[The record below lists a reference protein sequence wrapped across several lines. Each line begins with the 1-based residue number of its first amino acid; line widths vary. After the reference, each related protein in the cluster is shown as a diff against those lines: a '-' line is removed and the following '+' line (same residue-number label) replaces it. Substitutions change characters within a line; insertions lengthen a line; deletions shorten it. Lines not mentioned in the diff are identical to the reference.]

1 MAEGIVPAPTSPTP
15 HVTGRRWAKISS
27 RLVPVFAVITALI
40 VSMLFILIT
49 ELLTQGRVDVNQVLN
64 TTGTAYNGL
73 LEGSV
78 GVTLSNTL
86 HTEDLALAKAYAA
99 TADDM
104 NPRGLNVAAR
114 LTDEVRAVGVDNA
127 IRYGAVLERFSDLS
141 DEEIVMLG
149 TVIPEIA
156 TFGEENLLGMRTL
169 LEGLSELD
177 RSDANDLVE
186 KYAAEETLTAE
197 GREEIN
203 EAVPAAADISDEEL
217 LAQIKTIDSNGF
229 VRMERWLAQLD
240 MLAAKELT
248 TTSADAQDLAAI
260 AALDVAKVRDW
271 ATAAENFQSL
281 GINDLATLAEQLR
294 IAKVLYDKGLLV
306 DQDANTA
313 LTNELDGVIQNNYVI
328 LRPNN
333 QMLFDPQPR
342 IFGTILAENKTPDDP
357 SDDNKIEA
365 VYLKLGEKALIFYPG
380 TLESMIVRS
389 IPFVIAGLAVALG
402 FKAGLFNIGAEGQL
416 YAGGI
421 LTAWVGFS
429 PLFAGVPPLL
439 HIALCIIAGVV
450 GGMLWGA
457 IPGLLKAYTGAHEVI
472 NTIMLNF
479 IAINLVDWLIKSTNP
494 IILLDTTASVPRTP
508 YIPPEFR
515 LPTLN
520 QISPLWFVAAAVL
533 TLVYGLWQRREV
545 IRENPTAV
553 IRPIIYGVLVFVLG
567 LLLVWITVNGQLHIG
582 LFLMVGAVWFT
593 EWFLDRT
600 TPGFELRT
608 VGANPDAARYAGMNV
623 QWNIVTAMA
632 LSGALAGLAGGIE
645 IAGVHFN
652 MTPGFFGGVGFDA
665 IAVALL
671 ARNNPRNMIAA
682 GLLWGAL
689 MSGGGLMQTRAEISI
704 DLVKIIQALI
714 IMFIAADAIIRFL
727 WRVPEASAEEK
738 ERTLFAAKG
747 WGG

>member
-1 MAEGIVPAPTSPTP
+1 MTEGSLRASRTPNAFVKQWARISPA
-15 HVTGRRWAKISS
+15 
-27 RLVPVFAVITALI
+27 LVPLFAVITALI
-40 VSMLFILIT
+40 ISMLFILLT
-49 ELLTQGRVDVNQVLN
+49 ELLVQGHVDVGQVLN

-86 HTEDLALAKAYAA
+86 HSDDLNLAKQYAA
-99 TADDM
+99 NVPDLTPRKLTIAARVLDETAAA
-104 NPRGLNVAAR
+104 GVANVA
-114 LTDEVRAVGVDNA
+114 
-127 IRYGAVLERFSDLS
+127 RYGEELGKLSSLS
-141 DEEIVMLG
+141 DDELKELG
-149 TVIPEIA
+149 SAIPDIA
-156 TFGEENLLGMRTL
+156 AFGDEKLLGMRAL
-169 LEGLSELD
+169 LEGLGKLE
-177 RSDANDLVE
+177 RADANALVT
-186 KYAAEETLTAE
+186 KYAAVDTLTADD
-197 GREEIN
+197 RSEIN
-203 EAVPAAADISDEEL
+203 DKVPAAKNISDADL
-217 LAQIKTIDSNGF
+217 LAQLKVIQANGF
-229 VRMERWLAQLD
+229 VKMQRWLEQLD
-240 MLAAKELT
+240 VLSKVEISS
-248 TTSADAQDLAAI
+248 TSTAAQDIAVLAT
-260 AALDVAKVRDW
+260 LDMAKVRDW
-271 ATAAENFQSL
+271 VAMVDTLDKL
-281 GINDLATLAEQLR
+281 GVNNLSALAEQLR
-294 IAKVLYDKGLLV
+294 TVKALYDRKVFTDTNVNNG
-306 DQDANTA
+306 
-313 LTNELDGVIQNNYVI
+313 LTNELGTVLQNNYII

-333 QMLFDPQPR
+333 QMLVDSKPGLT
-342 IFGTILAENKTPDDP
+342 GTILAENKTPDDP
-357 SDDNKIEA
+357 SDDNKIDA
-365 VYLKLGEKALIFYPG
+365 VYLKLGDKALIFYPA
-380 TLESMIVRS
+380 TLESMLVRS

-429 PLFAGVPPLL
+429 PLFANLPPVL
-439 HIALCIIAGVV
+439 HIALCVIMGIM

-457 IPGLLKAYTGAHEVI
+457 IPGILKAYTGAHEVI

-479 IAINLVDWLIKSTNP
+479 IAINLVDWLIKSKDP
-494 IILLDTTASVPRTP
+494 VLMLDTTASVPRTP
-508 YIPPEFR
+508 YLVDGAK
-515 LPTLN
+515 LPTFN
-520 QISPLWFVAAAVL
+520 TISPVWFVLAGIFIL
-533 TLVYGLWQRREV
+533 LIGLWQKRES
-545 IRENPTAV
+545 IREKPTLA
-553 IRPIIYGVLVFVLG
+553 IRPIIYGILVFVLG
-567 LLLVWITVNGQLHIG
+567 MLLAWVSVNGQLHIG
-582 LFLMVGAVWFT
+582 LILMVIAVWFT

-623 QWNIVTAMA
+623 RWNTVLAMA

-671 ARNNPRNMIAA
+671 ARNNPRNMITA

-689 MSGGGLMQTRAEISI
+689 ISGGGLMQTRAEISI

>member
-1 MAEGIVPAPTSPTP
+1 MAEDRLRAPKALGPFARQWSRISPA
-15 HVTGRRWAKISS
+15 
-27 RLVPVFAVITALI
+27 LVPLFAVITALI

-49 ELLTQGRVDVNQVLN
+49 ELLVQGRVDVGQVLN

-86 HTEDLALAKAYAA
+86 HSDDLNLAKQYIASTGKLAS
-99 TADDM
+99 
-104 NPRGLNVAAR
+104 RQLNIAAR
-114 LTDEVRAVGVDNA
+114 VIDETAAAGVDNVQ
-127 IRYGAVLERFSDLS
+127 RYGEVLKRLSSLTDDQLKDLGS
-141 DEEIVMLG
+141 A
-149 TVIPEIA
+149 IPEIA
-156 TFGEENLLGMRTL
+156 AFGDEKLLGMRKL
-169 LEGLSELD
+169 LEGLGELE
-177 RSDANDLVE
+177 RADANALVE
-186 KYAAEETLTAE
+186 KMAALDSLTPDA
-197 GREEIN
+197 RKEIN
-203 EAVPAAADISDEEL
+203 DQLPSVSSMSDADL
-217 LAQIKTIDSNGF
+217 LAQLKVVQDNGF
-229 VRMERWLAQLD
+229 VKMQRWLEQLD
-240 MLAAKELT
+240 VLSSQELSS
-248 TTSADAQDLAAI
+248 TSPAAQDI
-260 AALDVAKVRDW
+260 AAFSALDMTKVRDW
-271 ATAAENFQSL
+271 VTMADNLQKL
-281 GINDLATLAEQLR
+281 GITDLSALSEQLR
-294 IAKVLYDKGLLV
+294 ITKVLFDRKLFV
-306 DQDANTA
+306 DTDVNNG
-313 LTNELDGVIQNNYVI
+313 LTNELSSVLQNNYII

-333 QMLFDPQPR
+333 QMLIDNKSGLT
-342 IFGTILAENKTPDDP
+342 GTILAENKTPDDP
-357 SDDNKIEA
+357 SDDNKIDA
-365 VYLKLGEKALIFYPG
+365 VYLKLGDKALLFYPS

-429 PLFAGVPPLL
+429 PLFANLPPVL
-439 HIALCIIAGVV
+439 HVGLCIVMGII

-494 IILLDTTASVPRTP
+494 VIFLDTTASVPRTP
-508 YIPPEFR
+508 YIIDAAK
-515 LPTLN
+515 LPTFN
-520 QISPLWFVAAAVL
+520 RISPLWFVLAAVL
-533 TLVYGLWQRREV
+533 TLLYGLWQKREA
-545 IRENPTAV
+545 IREKPSLA
-553 IRPIIYGVLVFVLG
+553 IRPIVYSVLVFILG
-567 LLLVWITVNGQLHIG
+567 LLLAWVSVNGQLHVG
-582 LFLMVGAVWFT
+582 VVLMVGAVWFT

-623 QWNIVTAMA
+623 KWNTVMAMA

-671 ARNNPRNMIAA
+671 ARNNPRNMIVA

-689 MSGGGLMQTRAEISI
+689 ISGGGLMQTRAEISI

>member
-1 MAEGIVPAPTSPTP
+1 MAEGSLRASKALSPFAKQWSRISPA
-15 HVTGRRWAKISS
+15 
-27 RLVPVFAVITALI
+27 LVPLFAVITALI

-49 ELLTQGRVDVNQVLN
+49 ELLVQGHVDVGQVLN

-86 HTEDLALAKAYAA
+86 RSDDLNLAKQYIAGSDKL
-99 TADDM
+99 T
-104 NPRGLNVAAR
+104 PRQLTIAAR
-114 LTDEVRAVGVDNA
+114 VIEETSAAGVANVMRYGEILKRHSDLTDDQWKE
-127 IRYGAVLERFSDLS
+127 
-141 DEEIVMLG
+141 LG
-149 TVIPEIA
+149 SAIPEIA
-156 TFGEENLLGMRTL
+156 AFGDEKLLGMRKL
-169 LEGLSELD
+169 LEGLGKLQRAEATALVANLAKLD
-177 RSDANDLVE
+177 
-186 KYAAEETLTAE
+186 TLTADA
-197 GREEIN
+197 RSEIN
-203 EAVPAAADISDEEL
+203 DKVPAVANMNDADL
-217 LAQIKTIDSNGF
+217 LGQLKLIQDHGF
-229 VRMERWLAQLD
+229 VKMQRWLEQLD
-240 MLAAKELT
+240 VLSSQELSSTSPAAHDIVT
-248 TTSADAQDLAAI
+248 FSAQDMT
-260 AALDVAKVRDW
+260 KVRDW
-271 ATAAENFQSL
+271 ATMADKLLKLDITNLSSL
-281 GINDLATLAEQLR
+281 SEQLR
-294 IAKVLYDKGLLV
+294 ITKVLFDRKLFV
-306 DQDANTA
+306 DTNVNAG
-313 LTNELDGVIQNNYVI
+313 LTNELSGVLQNNYVI

-333 QMLFDPQPR
+333 QMLIDPNPGLT
-342 IFGTILAENKTPDDP
+342 GTILAENKTPDDP
-357 SDDNKIEA
+357 SDDNKIDA
-365 VYLKLGEKALIFYPG
+365 VYLKLGEKALLFYPS

-429 PLFAGVPPLL
+429 PLFADMSPVL
-439 HIALCIIAGVV
+439 HVGLCIVMGII

-508 YIPPEFR
+508 YIIDAAK
-515 LPTLN
+515 LPTFN
-520 QISPLWFVAAAVL
+520 RISPLWFVLAAVL
-533 TLVYGLWQRREV
+533 TLLYGLWQKRDS
-545 IRENPTAV
+545 IREKPSLA
-553 IRPIIYGVLVFVLG
+553 IRPIVYGVLVFILG
-567 LLLVWITVNGQLHIG
+567 LLLAWVSVNGQLHVG
-582 LFLMVGAVWFT
+582 LVLMVGAVWFT

-623 QWNIVTAMA
+623 RWNTVMSMA

-671 ARNNPRNMIAA
+671 ARNNPRNMIVA

-689 MSGGGLMQTRAEISI
+689 ISGGGLMQTRAEISI

>member
-1 MAEGIVPAPTSPTP
+1 MAEGSLRAPKALSPFAKQWSRISPA
-15 HVTGRRWAKISS
+15 
-27 RLVPVFAVITALI
+27 LVPLFAVITALI

-49 ELLTQGRVDVNQVLN
+49 ELLVQGHVDVGQVLN

-86 HTEDLALAKAYAA
+86 HSDDLNLAKQYASA
-99 TADDM
+99 
-104 NPRGLNVAAR
+104 NPTDLTPRKLNIAAR
-114 LTDEVRAVGVDNA
+114 VIDETAAAGVANVMRYGEILKRHSDLTDDQWKDL
-127 IRYGAVLERFSDLS
+127 GAA
-141 DEEIVMLG
+141 
-149 TVIPEIA
+149 IPEIA
-156 TFGEENLLGMRTL
+156 AFGDEKLLGMRGL
-169 LEGLSELD
+169 LEGLGKLQRAE
-177 RSDANDLVE
+177 ATALVA
-186 KYAAEETLTAE
+186 K
-197 GREEIN
+197 
-203 EAVPAAADISDEEL
+203 
-217 LAQIKTIDSNGF
+217 
-229 VRMERWLAQLD
+229 LAQLD
-240 MLAAKELT
+240 TLT
-248 TTSADAQDLAAI
+248 ADARSEINDKVPAVASLSDADLLSQLKVIQAEGFVKMQRWLEQ
-260 AALDVAKVRDW
+260 LDVLSSQELSSTSPAAQDIAIFSAQDMTKVRDW
-271 ATAAENFQSL
+271 AAMADNLQKL
-281 GINDLATLAEQLR
+281 GITNLPTLSEQLR
-294 IAKVLYDKGLLV
+294 TTKVLFDRKLFV
-306 DQDANTA
+306 DTNVNTG
-313 LTNELDGVIQNNYVI
+313 LTNELNGVLQNNYII

-333 QMLFDPQPR
+333 QMLIDPKPGLT
-342 IFGTILAENKTPDDP
+342 GTILSENKTPDDP
-357 SDDNKIEA
+357 SDDNKIDA
-365 VYLKLGEKALIFYPG
+365 VYLKLGEKALIFYPS

-429 PLFAGVPPLL
+429 PLFASLPPVL
-439 HIALCIIAGVV
+439 HIALCIIMGII

-457 IPGLLKAYTGAHEVI
+457 IPGFLKAYTGAHEVI

-479 IAINLVDWLIKSTNP
+479 IAILLVDWLIKSTNP
-494 IILLDTTASVPRTP
+494 IILLDTAASVPRTP
-508 YIPPEFR
+508 YLVDAAK
-515 LPTLN
+515 LPTFN
-520 QISPLWFVAAAVL
+520 IISPLWFVLAAVL
-533 TLVYGLWQRREV
+533 TLIFGLWQKRDA
-545 IRENPTAV
+545 IREKPTLA
-553 IRPIIYGVLVFVLG
+553 IRPIVYGVLVFILG
-567 LLLVWITVNGQLHIG
+567 LLLAWVSVNGQLHVG
-582 LFLMVGAVWFT
+582 VVLMVGAVWFT

-600 TPGFELRT
+600 TSGFELRT
-608 VGANPDAARYAGMNV
+608 VGANADAARYAGMNV
-623 QWNIVTAMA
+623 KWNTVLAMA

-671 ARNNPRNMIAA
+671 ARNNPRNMIVA

-689 MSGGGLMQTRAEISI
+689 ISGGGLMQTRAEISI

>member
-1 MAEGIVPAPTSPTP
+1 MAEARLRAPKALSPFAKQWSRISPA
-15 HVTGRRWAKISS
+15 
-27 RLVPVFAVITALI
+27 LVPLFAVITALI

-49 ELLTQGRVDVNQVLN
+49 ELLVQGHVDVGQVLN

-86 HTEDLALAKAYAA
+86 HSDDLNLAKQYIAGSDKL
-99 TADDM
+99 T
-104 NPRGLNVAAR
+104 PRQLTIAAR
-114 LTDEVRAVGVDNA
+114 VIDETAAAGIANVM
-127 IRYGAVLERFSDLS
+127 RYGEILKRHSDVT
-141 DEEIVMLG
+141 DDQWKELG
-149 TVIPEIA
+149 AAIPEIA
-156 TFGEENLLGMRTL
+156 EFGDEKLLGMRNL
-169 LEGLSELD
+169 LEGLGKLQRTE
-177 RSDANDLVE
+177 ANALVE
-186 KYAAEETLTAE
+186 KLAKLDTFTADA
-197 GREEIN
+197 RSEIN
-203 EAVPAAADISDEEL
+203 DKVPTVASMSDADL
-217 LAQIKTIDSNGF
+217 LTQLKLVQANGF
-229 VRMERWLAQLD
+229 VKMQRWLEQLD
-240 MLAAKELT
+240 VLSSQELSS
-248 TTSADAQDLAAI
+248 TSPAAQDIVTFSAQ
-260 AALDVAKVRDW
+260 DMAKVRDW
-271 ATAAENFQSL
+271 ATMADNLQKL
-281 GINDLATLAEQLR
+281 GITDLPTLSEQLR
-294 IAKVLYDKGLLV
+294 TTKVLFDRKLFV
-306 DQDANTA
+306 DTNVNTA
-313 LTNELDGVIQNNYVI
+313 LTNELNDVLQNNYII

-333 QMLFDPQPR
+333 QMLIDTKPG
-342 IFGTILAENKTPDDP
+342 IIGTILAENKTPDDP
-357 SDDNKIEA
+357 SDDNKIDA
-365 VYLKLGEKALIFYPG
+365 VYLKLGEKALIFYPA

-429 PLFAGVPPLL
+429 PLFANLSPVL
-439 HIALCIIAGVV
+439 HIGLCIIMGII

-508 YIPPEFR
+508 YLIDAAK
-515 LPTLN
+515 LPTFN
-520 QISPLWFVAAAVL
+520 RISPLWFVLAAVL
-533 TLVYGLWQRREV
+533 TLLYGLWQKRDA
-545 IRENPTAV
+545 IREKPSLA
-553 IRPIIYGVLVFVLG
+553 IRPIVYGVLVFILG
-567 LLLVWITVNGQLHIG
+567 LLLAWVSVNGQLHVG
-582 LFLMVGAVWFT
+582 LVLMVGAVWFT

-623 QWNIVTAMA
+623 RWNTVLAMA

-671 ARNNPRNMIAA
+671 ARNNPRNMIVA

-689 MSGGGLMQTRAEISI
+689 ISGGGLMQTRAEISI

>member
-1 MAEGIVPAPTSPTP
+1 MVDGTLPASTRSAPA
-15 HVTGRRWAKISS
+15 RRWASISS
-27 RLVPVFAVITALI
+27 RLVPLFAVITALI
-40 VSMLFILIT
+40 ASMLFILIT
-49 ELLTQGRVDVNQVLN
+49 ELLTQGHVDVGQVLN

-78 GVTLSNTL
+78 GVTISNTL
-86 HTEDLALAKAYAA
+86 HTEDLALAKTYAA
-99 TADDM
+99 TAEDL

-114 LTDEVRAVGVDNA
+114 LTDEVNTIGVENA
-127 IRYGAVLERFSDLS
+127 IRYGEVLEQFSELS
-141 DEEIVMLG
+141 DEEIIPLG
-149 TVIPEIA
+149 VAIPEVTA
-156 TFGEENLLGMRTL
+156 FGEENLLAMRTL

-186 KYAAEETLTAE
+186 KFAAEDALTPDS
-197 GREEIN
+197 REEIN
-203 EAVPAAADISDEEL
+203 TAVPAVAEMSDEEL
-217 LAQIKTIDSNGF
+217 LAQIKTINTNGF
-229 VRMERWLAQLD
+229 VKMQRWLSQLD
-240 MLAAKELT
+240 LLSAKELT
-248 TTSADAQDLAAI
+248 TSSAAAQDLAAI

-271 ATAAENFQSL
+271 AAAAANIQSL
-281 GINDLATLAEQLR
+281 GINDLPALSEQLR

-306 DQDANTA
+306 DQDANAA

-333 QMLFDPQPR
+333 QMLFDNTQR
-342 IFGTILAENKTPDDP
+342 LFGTILAENKTPDDP
-357 SDDNKIEA
+357 SDDNKIDA
-365 VYLKLGEKALIFYPG
+365 VYFKLGEKALLFYPG

-429 PLFAGVPPLL
+429 PLFASIPPVL
-439 HIALCIIAGVV
+439 HIALCIIAGIV

-494 IILLDTTASVPRTP
+494 IILLDPTASVPRTP

-515 LPTLN
+515 LPTFN
-520 QISPLWFVAAAVL
+520 QISPLWFVVAGVL
-533 TLVYGLWQRREV
+533 TLAIGLWQRRES
-545 IRENPTAV
+545 ISQKPSLV
-553 IRPIIYGVLVFVLG
+553 IRPIISGLIVFVAG
-567 LLLVWITVNGQLHIG
+567 LALAWLTVNGQLHIG
-582 LFLMVGAVWFT
+582 LVLMVGAVWFT

-689 MSGGGLMQTRAEISI
+689 ISGGGLMQTRAGISI

>member
-1 MAEGIVPAPTSPTP
+1 MTEGTLRASRTPNAFVKQWARISPA
-15 HVTGRRWAKISS
+15 
-27 RLVPVFAVITALI
+27 LVPLFAVITALI
-40 VSMLFILIT
+40 ISMLFILIT
-49 ELLTQGRVDVNQVLN
+49 ELLVQGHVDVGQVLN

-73 LEGSV
+73 LEGSI

-86 HTEDLALAKAYAA
+86 HSDDLNLAKQYAA
-99 TADDM
+99 NVPDLTPRKLTIAARVLDETAAAGV
-104 NPRGLNVAAR
+104 PNVAR
-114 LTDEVRAVGVDNA
+114 YGEELKRHSSLTDDQIKE
-127 IRYGAVLERFSDLS
+127 
-141 DEEIVMLG
+141 LG
-149 TVIPEIA
+149 SIIPEIA
-156 TFGEENLLGMRTL
+156 AFGDEKLLGMRPL
-169 LEGLSELD
+169 LEGLGKLP
-177 RSDANDLVE
+177 RADANALVT
-186 KYAAEETLTAE
+186 KYAAVDTLDADART
-197 GREEIN
+197 EIN
-203 EAVPAAADISDEEL
+203 DKVPAAKNISDADL
-217 LAQIKTIDSNGF
+217 LAQLKVIQENGF
-229 VRMERWLAQLD
+229 VKMQRWLEQLD
-240 MLAAKELT
+240 VLSKEELSS
-248 TTSADAQDLAAI
+248 TSPAAQDIAVLATQ
-260 AALDVAKVRDW
+260 DMAKVRDW
-271 ATAAENFQSL
+271 VAMVDTVQQL
-281 GINDLATLAEQLR
+281 GINNLPALAEQLR
-294 IAKVLYDKGLLV
+294 MVKALYDRKVFTDTNVNNG
-306 DQDANTA
+306 
-313 LTNELDGVIQNNYVI
+313 LTNELGTVLQNNYII

-333 QMLFDPQPR
+333 QMLVDPKPGLT
-342 IFGTILAENKTPDDP
+342 GTILAENKTPDDP
-357 SDDNKIEA
+357 SDDNKIDA
-365 VYLKLGEKALIFYPG
+365 VYLKLGDKALIFYPA
-380 TLESMIVRS
+380 TLESMLVRS

-429 PLFAGVPPLL
+429 PLFANLPPVL
-439 HIALCIIAGVV
+439 HIALCIIMGIM

-457 IPGLLKAYTGAHEVI
+457 IPGILKAYTGAHEVI

-479 IAINLVDWLIKSTNP
+479 IAINLVDWLIKSKDP
-494 IILLDTTASVPRTP
+494 VILLDTTASVPRTP
-508 YIPPEFR
+508 YLVEGAK
-515 LPTLN
+515 LPTFN
-520 QISPLWFVAAAVL
+520 TISPVWFVLAGIFIL
-533 TLVYGLWQRREV
+533 LLGLWQKREA
-545 IRENPTAV
+545 IREKPTLA
-553 IRPIIYGVLVFVLG
+553 IRPIIYGILVFVLG
-567 LLLVWITVNGQLHIG
+567 MLLAWVSVNGQLHVG
-582 LFLMVGAVWFT
+582 LVLMVVAVWFT

-623 QWNIVTAMA
+623 RWNTVLAMA

-671 ARNNPRNMIAA
+671 ARNNPRNMITA

-689 MSGGGLMQTRAEISI
+689 ISGGGLMQTRAEISI